1 LHVRDQVKG
10 SGQHRLEWSFHFAP
24 SLEVRKTGAGTLA
37 GKLHGQGG
45 DMLTVKPISS
55 DQPVLSLAHGEIDPP
70 RGWVAQHSSEMVPAY
85 TAVYAMDAVLPCE
98 IEFHFELNSQTA
110 SAASSPE
117 EPTASLCDHEPSL
130 VSPVC

>member
-1 LHVRDQVKG
+1 
-10 SGQHRLEWSFHFAP
+10 
-24 SLEVRKTGAGTLA
+24 
-37 GKLHGQGG
+37 
-45 DMLTVKPISS
+45 MLTVKPISS